1 MKKILFAAMLLM
13 GGITTS
19 CTDYQDE
26 IDALDYRVTVLENLV
41 SRLNTDM
48 KSMQVIVQA
57 MEEGDYI
64 TNVRQTE
71 NGYIVNFH
79 KAGPVEILDG
89 VDGQDGKD
97 AQAPDIS
104 IAQDPT
110 DNQWYWKLNG
120 EWLTANGQRIRANG
134 HDGTDGKDA
143 TSPKVRINPETGI
156 WDISVDGGITWISTG
171 TSATG
176 RDGKD
181 GENGKDG
188 KNGNQ
193 FFRSVTYEVNSDGE
207 FMVIVTNSGQ
217 TFRIPIY
224 TN

>member
-1 MKKILFAAMLLM
+1 MKKTLFAAMLLI

-26 IDALDYRVTVLENLV
+26 IDALDYRVTELENLV
-41 SRLNTDM
+41 SRLNTDLE
-48 KSMQVIVQA
+48 SMQVIVQA

-79 KAGPVEILDG
+79 KAGPIEILDG
-89 VDGQDGKD
+89 VDGKD
-97 AQAPDIS
+97 AQTPDIS

-134 HDGTDGKDA
+134 HDGTNGTDA
-143 TSPKVRINPETGI
+143 TSPKVRINPETLF
-156 WDISVDGGITWISTG
+156 WEISTDGGITWISTG
-171 TSATG
+171 TSAKG
-176 RDGKD
+176 RD
-181 GENGKDG
+181 GENGMNGENG

-193 FFRSVTYEVNSDGE
+193 FFRSVTYEVNSEGE
-207 FMVIVTNSGQ
+207 FMVIVTYSGQ

-224 TN
+224 KS